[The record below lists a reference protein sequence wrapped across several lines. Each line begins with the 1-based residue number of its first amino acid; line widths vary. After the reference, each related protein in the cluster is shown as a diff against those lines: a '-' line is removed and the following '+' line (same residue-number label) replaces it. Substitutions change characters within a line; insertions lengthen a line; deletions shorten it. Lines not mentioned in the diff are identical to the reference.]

1 MVKGTDDDDFKRL
14 QRLGFNF
21 DGPRDEDE
29 FRSQPASGSVIGGIR
44 GAMEYGIRED
54 VTLLESD
61 EPLSMDDIETG
72 DLEYDPE
79 PFAYGDP
86 TQQLVAT
93 SEWSNSAAYQPEE
106 IIERAEPLL
115 NPDAEGAVTRSN
127 DVDVP
132 RSYVRNRRSGQN
144 EGTKGEK
151 RDEGESRQGQKG
163 ETERFQELQAGAL
176 ALAGCAFC
184 GAALALS
191 FHYLTDSFRSRVT
204 RSRPFRGFF
213 SS

>member
-61 EPLSMDDIETG
+61 EPLSADELETG

-106 IIERAEPLL
+106 IIERVEPLL
-115 NPDAEGAVTRSN
+115 NSDAEGAVTTSS
-127 DVDVP
+127 DVNIP
-132 RSYVRNRRSGQN
+132 RSYVKSRRSK
-144 EGTKGEK
+144 GTTEVKKETGKRRGEEQFK
-151 RDEGESRQGQKG
+151 
-163 ETERFQELQAGAL
+163 ELQAGAL

-191 FHYLTDSFRSRVT
+191 FHYITDSFSSRAM
-204 RSRPFRGFF
+204 RSRPLRRFF

>member
-1 MVKGTDDDDFKRL
+1 MVKGTEDDDFKRL
-14 QRLGFNF
+14 QRLGFTF

-29 FRSQPASGSVIGGIR
+29 FDSQPASGSVIGGIR
-44 GAMEYGIRED
+44 GELEYGIHED
-54 VTLLESD
+54 VTLMDST
-61 EPLSMDDIETG
+61 EPVSLDDVETG

-79 PFAYGDP
+79 PIVYGDP

-106 IIERAEPLL
+106 IIERAEPFL
-115 NPDAEGAVTRSN
+115 NHNMESAVTRSN

-132 RSYVRNRRSGQN
+132 RSYVKNRKERPQEKNERVSGQ
-144 EGTKGEK
+144 
-151 RDEGESRQGQKG
+151 SR
-163 ETERFQELQAGAL
+163 ETGDLMKELQAGAL

-191 FHYLTDSFRSRVT
+191 YYYITDSFTT
-204 RSRPFRGFF
+204 RSRGYLRSFL
-213 SS
+213 S